1 MPHATPP
8 NRPRRGLLAL
18 TAAAVSATAAL
29 GLAASPAAAGT
40 PPAETAA
47 AGAELGGAC
56 TAADLGTRHAF
67 VRSTEVAPTIT
78 HFKGW
83 YVTDGSLGS
92 QTVETSTQTVIE
104 VSVGQN
110 TSLNA
115 GFDVEALS
123 EAGASVGL
131 DVQMKSTSTGTT
143 SKKITWDF
151 QKPGYYGLYQ
161 GTKKVTGTYGSLNCN
176 RVDLGDGTWGLRW
189 VEAAD
194 RGSYT
199 TYTTL
204 EEGAVRCED
213 AVPADSIMRRA
224 QDLLDC
230 APAATGTRRTPA
242 AKEPTAKE
250 PAAKEP
256 AAKEP
261 AAKVTEDR
269 TDRTA
274 GTRAALT
281 CAEGFYKIG
290 TPDKSLFWTA
300 PPLLQGDTVQLK
312 PSTIFSLNLDQ
323 WQMCDASEENGIVER
338 VFVNRSSDKCLAV
351 TERTAGDEGAALV
364 QADCRTDDL
373 QRFHV
378 YRDVPGSDRIGVQNK
393 HTGYMAGHDRHAENQ
408 PVRQYSSG
416 RQDGSGTYVLVKA

>member
-40 PPAETAA
+40 PPAEAAA

-242 AKEPTAKE
+242 AKEL
-250 PAAKEP
+250 AAKEP

>member
-1 MPHATPP
+1 MPHTTPAS
-8 NRPRRGLLAL
+8 RLRRGLLAL
-18 TAAAVSATAAL
+18 TATAVSATAAL
-29 GLAASPAAAGT
+29 GFAAAPAAAGT
-40 PPAETAA
+40 PPAAPAA

-56 TAADLGTRHAF
+56 TAADLGKRHAF
-67 VRSTEVAPTIT
+67 VKSAEVAPAIT

-92 QTVETSTQTVIE
+92 QTVETTTQTVIE
-104 VSVGQN
+104 VSVGQK

-131 DVQMKSTSTGTT
+131 EVQMKSTSTGTT
-143 SKKITWDF
+143 AKKITWDF

-213 AVPADSIMRRA
+213 AVPADSIMRKA

-230 APAATGTRRTPA
+230 DPATAGPRQSPAAQATQA
-242 AKEPTAKE
+242 TA
-250 PAAKEP
+250 
-256 AAKEP
+256 
-261 AAKVTEDR
+261 DR
-269 TDRTA
+269 TERTS

-300 PPLLQGDTVQLK
+300 PPFLQGDTVQLK

-323 WQMCDASEENGIVER
+323 WQLCDAPEENGIVER
-338 VFVNRSSDKCLAV
+338 VFVNRSSNKCLAV
-351 TERTAGDEGAALV
+351 AEPTAGDEGAPLV
-364 QADCRTDDL
+364 QTDCRTDNL

-378 YRDVPGSDRIGVQNK
+378 YRDVPGSDRVGVQNK

-416 RQDGSGTYVLVKA
+416 RQDGSGTYVLVRA

>member
-1 MPHATPP
+1 MPHTTTPTS
-8 NRPRRGLLAL
+8 RLRRGLLAL
-18 TAAAVSATAAL
+18 TAAAVSTTAAL
-29 GLAASPAAAGT
+29 GFAAAPAAAGT
-40 PPAETAA
+40 PPPGVA
-47 AGAELGGAC
+47 AGQAELGGAC
-56 TAADLGTRHAF
+56 TAADLGKRHAF
-67 VRSTEVAPTIT
+67 VKSAEVAPAIT

-92 QTVETSTQTVIE
+92 QTVETTTQTVIE
-104 VSVGQN
+104 VSVGQK

-131 DVQMKSTSTGTT
+131 EVQMKSTSTGTT
-143 SKKITWDF
+143 AKKITWDF

-213 AVPADSIMRRA
+213 AVPADSIMRKA

-230 APAATGTRRTPA
+230 DPAATGPRRAPA
-242 AKEPTAKE
+242 AKEAAAAVPAK
-250 PAAKEP
+250 AAQER
-256 AAKEP
+256 
-261 AAKVTEDR
+261 TDR
-269 TDRTA
+269 ADRTA

-281 CAEGFYKIG
+281 CAEGYYKIG
-290 TPDKSLFWTA
+290 TPDGSLFWTA

-323 WQMCDASEENGIVER
+323 WQMCDAPEENGIVER
-338 VFVNRSSDKCLAV
+338 VFVNRSSNKCLAV
-351 TERTAGDEGAALV
+351 AEPTAGDEGAPLV
-364 QADCRTDDL
+364 QTDCRTDNL
-373 QRFHV
+373 QRFHL
-378 YRDVPGSDRIGVQNK
+378 YRDVPGSDRVGVQNK
-393 HTGYMAGHDRHAENQ
+393 HTGYMTGHDRHAENQ

-416 RQDGSGTYVLVKA
+416 RQDGSGTYILVRA

>member
-40 PPAETAA
+40 PPAAAAA

-242 AKEPTAKE
+242 AKEPAAKEPTAKE
-250 PAAKEP
+250 PT
-256 AAKEP
+256 
-261 AAKVTEDR
+261 AKVTEDR

>member
-1 MPHATPP
+1 MPHTTPTS
-8 NRPRRGLLAL
+8 RLRRGLLAL
-18 TAAAVSATAAL
+18 TAAAVSTTAAL
-29 GLAASPAAAGT
+29 GFAAAPAAAGT
-40 PPAETAA
+40 PSPGVA
-47 AGAELGGAC
+47 AGQAELGGAC
-56 TAADLGTRHAF
+56 TAADLGKRHAF
-67 VRSTEVAPTIT
+67 VKSAEVAPAIT

-92 QTVETSTQTVIE
+92 QTVETTTQTVIE
-104 VSVGQN
+104 VSVGQK

-131 DVQMKSTSTGTT
+131 EVQMKSTSTGTT
-143 SKKITWDF
+143 AKKITWDF

-213 AVPADSIMRRA
+213 AVPADSIMRKA

-230 APAATGTRRTPA
+230 DPAATGPRRAPA
-242 AKEPTAKE
+242 AKEAAAALPAK
-250 PAAKEP
+250 AAQER
-256 AAKEP
+256 
-261 AAKVTEDR
+261 TDR

-274 GTRAALT
+274 STPGRRSPAPRATTRSAR
-281 CAEGFYKIG
+281 
-290 TPDKSLFWTA
+290 P
-300 PPLLQGDTVQLK
+300 
-312 PSTIFSLNLDQ
+312 
-323 WQMCDASEENGIVER
+323 
-338 VFVNRSSDKCLAV
+338 
-351 TERTAGDEGAALV
+351 
-364 QADCRTDDL
+364 
-373 QRFHV
+373 
-378 YRDVPGSDRIGVQNK
+378 
-393 HTGYMAGHDRHAENQ
+393 TG
-408 PVRQYSSG
+408 PSSG
-416 RQDGSGTYVLVKA
+416 PRRPSSRATPSS